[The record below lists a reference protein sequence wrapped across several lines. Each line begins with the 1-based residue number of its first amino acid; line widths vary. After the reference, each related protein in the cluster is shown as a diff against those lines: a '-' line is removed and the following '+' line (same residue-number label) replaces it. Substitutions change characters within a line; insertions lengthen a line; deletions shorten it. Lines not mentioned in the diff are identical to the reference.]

1 MGFAVAVFQLL
12 RTQVRL
18 KLYSLWHNEPLYR
31 RTWYH
36 TPNHHGLGLPD
47 VRRACRSARRCRARD
62 LLWRRPV
69 GERLAR
75 GYQNVLMSPIL
86 VKERG
91 RPSDCSAGCPA
102 LVGWL
107 D

>member
-1 MGFAVAVFQLL
+1 MALVVDG
-12 RTQVRL
+12 
-18 KLYSLWHNEPLYR
+18 
-31 RTWYH
+31 
-36 TPNHHGLGLPD
+36 D
-47 VRRACRSARRCRARD
+47 VRVGSEAP
-62 LLWRRPV
+62 LWAYVTPFVGMAGLVARRPV
-69 GERLAR
+69 GERLLR

-91 RPSDCSAGCPA
+91 RPSACSAGCLA